1 VTATGTPTHAGSHV
15 RRRPSSP
22 GDVVRTVVGTA
33 GELSITLGV
42 LLLLFVAWQLW
53 WTDVEANREQD
64 RLADRLVQD
73 WAAGTGA
80 PSDAAAD
87 PGDDAR
93 PGDPAEAVPVAAVA
107 VDGDAFGLLR
117 IPRFGDDY
125 ARPVVSGTSE
135 SDLRQGVGHYDGTAQ
150 PGDVGN
156 LALAGHRTTYGA
168 PLARIAELQEGDPVV
183 VQTAEGYYTYRVT
196 ESRIVL
202 PSQVEVVAP
211 VPGEPGAVPTERMI
225 TMTSCHPR
233 YSARQRYVVHG
244 VFDSFRPATE
254 GPPPVLAA
262 A

>member
-1 VTATGTPTHAGSHV
+1 VTATAALEGGPRRA
-15 RRRPSSP
+15 RRRRGGPSP
-22 GDVVRTVVGTA
+22 ADVVRGVVSTL

-64 RLADRLVQD
+64 RLADRLEQD
-73 WAAGTGA
+73 WAAGVGVA
-80 PSDAAAD
+80 PAPPGESAPVAA
-87 PGDDAR
+87 
-93 PGDPAEAVPVAAVA
+93 EVPVAAPA
-107 VDGDAFGLLR
+107 TAGEAFGLLR

-125 ARPVVSGTSE
+125 ARPIVSGTTE
-135 SDLRQGVGHYDGTAQ
+135 DDLQQGVGHYDGSAW
-150 PGDVGN
+150 PGAVGN

-168 PLARIAELQEGDPVV
+168 PLARIAELQAGDPLV

-196 ESRIVL
+196 ESLIVR
-202 PSQVEVVAP
+202 PQQVEVVAP

-244 VFDSFRPATE
+244 VFDSFRPAAD

-262 A
+262 G

>member
-1 VTATGTPTHAGSHV
+1 VTATAAPERRRDRR
-15 RRRPSSP
+15 RRRPSP
-22 GDVVRTVVGTA
+22 GDVVRGVVGTV

-64 RLADRLVQD
+64 RLADRLEQD

-80 PSDAAAD
+80 PPVAPAEPVPSAAA
-87 PGDDAR
+87 
-93 PGDPAEAVPVAAVA
+93 EVPVAAPA
-107 VDGDAFGLLR
+107 VGGEAFGLLR

-125 ARPVVSGTSE
+125 ARPIVAGTSGE
-135 SDLRQGVGHYDGTAQ
+135 DLEQGIGHYDGSAW
-150 PGDVGN
+150 PGGVGN

-168 PLARIAELQEGDPVV
+168 PLARIAELRPGDPVV

-196 ESRIVL
+196 ESLVVL
-202 PSQVEVVAP
+202 PQQVEVVAP
-211 VPGEPGAVPTERMI
+211 VPGDPGAVPTERMI

-244 VFDSFRPATE
+244 VLEDFRPAAE
-254 GPPPVLAA
+254 GAPAVVAA
-262 A
+262 G